1 MQYVK
6 SAVQDEGRN
15 IFIKSRVYTDE
26 CIEKLKSKEDAYNK
40 MLEAFKIETNLSL
53 KEFGD
58 KLKETDR
65 SIVDRDLAVRDH
77 VRDIEKALLTKIDE
91 IHFKAEK
98 MQEQFRNRS
107 DDSSLDNRSSR
118 VKASIVAAPVIAP
131 TGTDSLTEARSP
143 SPSNM
148 EKQKSRKGI
157 SQEQLAQIYETI
169 N

>member
-1 MQYVK
+1 MFDKQLKEVEANTYWKIKDYEKLLEARPTMQYVK

-98 MQEQFRNRS
+98 MQE
-107 DDSSLDNRSSR
+107 
-118 VKASIVAAPVIAP
+118 
-131 TGTDSLTEARSP
+131 
-143 SPSNM
+143 
-148 EKQKSRKGI
+148 
-157 SQEQLAQIYETI
+157 
-169 N
+169 